1 MESMTAQGVF
11 NLDSAEP
18 PARAAAGAAATPSDE
33 VRGAAKATPKTT
45 TRTTNKTTPRT
56 TTKTSDTTRRPTPAE
71 RHHPT
76 PRRKGSGTLPKMSD
90 RLVIRGARE
99 HNLKDISLDLPR
111 DRLVVFTGLSGSGKS
126 SLAFDTIYAEGQRR
140 YVESLSAYA
149 RQFLGQ
155 MDKPDVDFIEGLS
168 PAISIDQKSA
178 SRNPRSTVGTITEVY
193 DYLRLLY
200 ARIGRPHCPNC
211 GRPVARQ
218 TPQQIVDRV
227 LELPEGTRF
236 QVLAPVV
243 RGRKGEYSSL
253 LEDLARQGFARARV
267 DGVPLELA
275 DRAELSLA
283 RYEQHTI
290 EVVVDRLVQREG
302 IRQRLT
308 ESIETALGLTGGSA
322 EVLVMGA
329 SDAGLDSPTPDE
341 TITFSQHLACTDCG
355 LSFEEPAPRNFS
367 FNSPYGAC
375 PTCAGLGT
383 RFEVDPELVTPDPT
397 LSLNEGALAP
407 WAGARSEYFSGLVN
421 GIAELGGFDTA
432 TPWGKLKAK
441 DRKLVLYGS
450 GTKQVHVRYRNRFG
464 RSRSYLAHFEGI
476 VPWLQ
481 RRHAE
486 SESDWSRENIE
497 QYMREVD
504 CPACGGARLKPESLA
519 ITVGDRN
526 IYELCSL
533 SITRAVDAI
542 AQLELS
548 ERDHLIAD
556 RVLKEVRE
564 RMQFLLDVG
573 LDYLSLARSA
583 GTLSGGEAQRIRLA
597 SQIGSGLVG
606 VLYVLDEPS
615 IGLHQRD
622 NQRLIATLLRL
633 RDLGN
638 TVIVVEHDEETI
650 RTADHVVDIGPG
662 AGEHGGEIVHS
673 GPVKGRGGLLS
684 NKKSITGQYLAG
696 TRKIPLPERRR
707 PGSGDLLVVHG
718 AREHN
723 LRDIDVSFPLGCLI
737 AVTGVSGSGKS
748 TLVNDIL
755 LRSLAHELHR
765 AKALPGRHRKIVGT
779 AKVDKVVDVDQ
790 APIGRTP
797 RSNPATYT
805 GVFDH
810 IRRLFSQTPEA
821 KVRGYQP
828 GRFSFNVRGGRCE
841 ACAGDGTIKIE
852 MHFLPDVYVPCEIC
866 QGARY
871 NRDTLEVTFRG
882 KNIAEVLDMSC
893 EEGLRFF
900 ANQPPIARHLQTL
913 VDVGLGYVRLGQP
926 APTLS
931 GGEAQRVKLATE
943 LSRRPTGHTF
953 YILDEP
959 TTGLHFEDVR
969 RLLEVLGRLVDQ
981 GNTVVVIEHN
991 LDVVKTADWIVDLG
1005 PEGGDRGGTVVA
1017 EGTPEQVAKTSGS
1030 YTGEVLRPVL
1040 GL

>member
-1 MESMTAQGVF
+1 V
-11 NLDSAEP
+11 
-18 PARAAAGAAATPSDE
+18 
-33 VRGAAKATPKTT
+33 
-45 TRTTNKTTPRT
+45 
-56 TTKTSDTTRRPTPAE
+56 
-71 RHHPT
+71 
-76 PRRKGSGTLPKMSD
+76 SD

-99 HNLKDISLDLPR
+99 HNLQDVSVDLPR
-111 DRLVVFTGLSGSGKS
+111 DRLIVFTGLSGSGKS

-227 LELPEGTRF
+227 MELPEGTRF
-236 QVLAPVV
+236 SVLAPVV
-243 RGRKGEYSSL
+243 RGRKGEYSAL

-275 DRAELSLA
+275 DRQLLTLA

-290 EVVVDRLVQREG
+290 ELVVDRLVRRSG
-302 IRQRLT
+302 IRDRLT
-308 ESIETALGLTGGSA
+308 ESIETALALTGGTA
-322 EVLVMGA
+322 EVLVQRDGKRPRVATIDSGSGEDNAEGA
-329 SDAGLDSPTPDE
+329 ETPGADE
-341 TITFSQHLACTDCG
+341 EAITFSQHLACTHCG
-355 LSFEEPAPRNFS
+355 LSFEDLAPRNFS

-375 PTCAGLGT
+375 PTCVGLGT
-383 RFEVDPELVTPDPT
+383 RYEVDAELVVPDPSR
-397 LSLNEGALAP
+397 SLDDGALAP
-407 WAGARSEYFSGLVN
+407 WASAQSGYFSGILR
-421 GIAELGGFDTA
+421 GLADLGGFSVS
-432 TPWGKLKAK
+432 TPWSKLRAK

-450 GTKQVHVRYRNRFG
+450 GDKPVHVQYKNRFG
-464 RSRSYLAHFEGI
+464 RSRSYRSQFEGI

-481 RRHAE
+481 RRH
-486 SESDWSRENIE
+486 SETDSDWGREQVE
-497 QYMREVD
+497 QYMREVECPD
-504 CPACGGARLKPESLA
+504 CHGARLKPETLA
-519 ITVGDRN
+519 VTVGGLN
-526 IYELCSL
+526 IFELCRM
-533 SITRAVDAI
+533 SIVRAVEAI
-542 AQLELS
+542 GTLELS

-556 RVLKEVRE
+556 RVLKEIRE

-573 LDYLSLARSA
+573 LDYLSLTRSA
-583 GTLSGGEAQRIRLA
+583 NTLSGGEAQRIRLA

-622 NQRLIATLLRL
+622 NQRLIGTLERL

-650 RTADHVVDIGPG
+650 RAADYVVDIGPG
-662 AGEHGGEIVHS
+662 AGEHGGRIVHA
-673 GPVKGRGGLLS
+673 GAVLGKKGLIA
-684 NKKSITGQYLAG
+684 NKDSITGQYLAR
-696 TRKIPLPERRR
+696 TRRIEVPERRR
-707 PGSGDLLVVHG
+707 PGNGETVVVKG
-718 AREHN
+718 ARENN
-723 LRDIDVSFPLGCLI
+723 LDNIDVVFPLGCLV

-748 TLVNDIL
+748 SLVNDIL
-755 LRSLAHELHR
+755 LRSLAQALHR
-765 AKALPGRHRKIVGT
+765 AKPLPGRHD
-779 AKVDKVVDVDQ
+779 KVTGLGHLDKVVDVDQ

-810 IRRLFSQTPEA
+810 VRRLFSQTPEA
-821 KVRGYQP
+821 KVRGYLP

-866 QGARY
+866 NGARY
-871 NRDTLEVTFRG
+871 NRDTLDVTFRG
-882 KNIAEVLDMSC
+882 KTIADVLDLSC
-893 EEGLRFF
+893 EEGLSFF

-913 VDVGLGYVRLGQP
+913 VDVGLGYIRLGQP

-931 GGEAQRVKLATE
+931 GGEAQRVKLASE
-943 LSRRPTGHTF
+943 LSRRPTGHTL
-953 YILDEP
+953 YVLDEP
-959 TTGLHFEDVR
+959 TTGLHFEDTR

-991 LDVVKTADWIVDLG
+991 LDVIKTSDWVIDLG
-1005 PEGGDRGGTVVA
+1005 PEGGDRGGRVVA
-1017 EGTPEQVAKTSGS
+1017 EGTPEQVAKTPES
-1030 YTGEVLRPVL
+1030 YTGAVLRGVL
-1040 GL
+1040 DLGQPAA

>member
-1 MESMTAQGVF
+1 M
-11 NLDSAEP
+11 P
-18 PARAAAGAAATPSDE
+18 
-33 VRGAAKATPKTT
+33 
-45 TRTTNKTTPRT
+45 
-56 TTKTSDTTRRPTPAE
+56 
-71 RHHPT
+71 
-76 PRRKGSGTLPKMSD
+76 D

-99 HNLKDISLDLPR
+99 HNLQDVSVDLPR

-227 LELPEGTRF
+227 LELDEGTRF
-236 QVLAPVV
+236 QMLAPVV
-243 RGRKGEYSSL
+243 RGRKGEYASL

-267 DGVPLELA
+267 DGIPLELA
-275 DRAELSLA
+275 DRSEATLA

-290 EVVVDRLVQREG
+290 EVVVDRLVRREG

-308 ESIETALGLTGGSA
+308 ESIETALGLTGGTA

-329 SDAGLDSPTPDE
+329 DGGEDE
-341 TITFSQHLACTDCG
+341 AITFSQHLACTYCG
-355 LSFEEPAPRNFS
+355 LSFEEPEPRSFS

-383 RFEVDPELVTPDPT
+383 RFEVDPELVVADPT
-397 LSLNEGALAP
+397 LSLAGGALAP
-407 WAGARSEYFSGLVN
+407 WAGARSDYFTGLLA
-421 GIAELGGFDTA
+421 GIAELGGFSVD
-432 TPWGKLKAK
+432 TPWEKLRAK
-441 DRKLVLYGS
+441 DKKLVLWGS
-450 GTKQVHVRYRNRFG
+450 GGKQVHVHYRNRFG
-464 RSRSYLAHFEGI
+464 RSRSYQAAYEGI
-476 VPWLQ
+476 VPWLG
-481 RRHAE
+481 RRHVE
-486 SESDWSRENIE
+486 SESDWSREQVE
-497 QYMREVD
+497 QYMREVQ

-519 ITVGDRN
+519 VTVGGMN
-526 IYELCSL
+526 IYALCSL
-533 SITRAVDAI
+533 SIARAVEAMAD
-542 AQLELS
+542 LELS

-556 RVLKEVRE
+556 RVIKEVRE

-583 GTLSGGEAQRIRLA
+583 ATLSGGEAQRIRLA

-622 NQRLIATLLRL
+622 NRRLIGTLQRL

-650 RTADHVVDIGPG
+650 RAADHVVDIGPG
-662 AGEHGGEIVHS
+662 AGEHGGRIVYS
-673 GPVKGRGGLLS
+673 GPVTGRGGLLT
-684 NKKSITGQYLAG
+684 NKESITGQYLSG
-696 TRKIPLPERRR
+696 RRSIPLPERRR
-707 PGSGDLLVVHG
+707 PGSGEVIVVRG

-723 LRDIDVSFPLGCLI
+723 LADIDVAFPLGCLV

-748 TLVNDIL
+748 SLVNDIL
-755 LRSLAHELHR
+755 LRSLAHQLHR
-765 AKALPGRHRKIVGT
+765 AKTPPGAHRRVEGIEH
-779 AKVDKVVDVDQ
+779 VDKVVDVDQ

-810 IRRLFSQTPEA
+810 VRRLFSQTPEA
-821 KVRGYQP
+821 KVRGYLP

-852 MHFLPDVYVPCEIC
+852 MHFLPDVYVPCEVC
-866 QGARY
+866 HGARY
-871 NRDTLEVTFRG
+871 NRDTLEVLFRG
-882 KNIAEVLDMSC
+882 KNIAEVLDLSC
-893 EEGLRFF
+893 EEALSFF

-931 GGEAQRVKLATE
+931 GGEAQRVKLASE
-943 LSRRPTGHTF
+943 LARRPTGHTF

-959 TTGLHFEDVR
+959 TTGLHFEDTR

-991 LDVVKTADWIVDLG
+991 LDVIKTADWVIDLG
-1005 PEGGDRGGTVVA
+1005 PEGGDKGGRLVA
-1017 EGTPEQVAKTSGS
+1017 EGTPEQVVKTAGS
-1030 YTGEVLRPVL
+1030 YTGEVLRPL
-1040 GL
+1040 LATETESAAPSRRRR